1 MSDIIIWI
9 LLIFTFLIIIGL
21 YSSEFTPLDLSEK
34 KKILELNYITENF
47 SPSQSTTTD
56 QSSGSSELYNWG
68 LPEEV
73 RYVKKEKVKECHHE
87 CKPACAPV
95 CPQKCPPP
103 VQTCTTPVVKN
114 EVCTNCDI
122 TTNKDIDKY
131 ILKSSVP
138 ACPDMS
144 AFITKNMMNAN
155 PDLSDYIKKSE
166 IKPCEKVD
174 ISKYILKS
182 EIPACPTCPVCPECP
197 ICPVCPPEKK
207 CKQISEYKITEHPDM
222 SKYISKEDINKYYI
236 RKDLV
241 EKNKIQEE
249 EHNIKSKIQNKIE
262 NKIQH
267 KIENKSKYSSF
278 IDNIYEENA
287 KPMDN
292 LIGYYAGD
300 SLFAGV

>member
-1 MSDIIIWI
+1 MSDSIIWI
-9 LLIFTFLIIIGL
+9 LFIFLFIIIIGL
-21 YSSEFTPLDLSEK
+21 YISDSTPLNLDDK

-56 QSSGSSELYNWG
+56 QTAGSSELYNWG

-73 RYVKKEKVKECHHE
+73 KYVKKETVKKAAECHTE
-87 CKPACAPV
+87 CKPKCAPV
-95 CPQKCPPP
+95 CPQKCP
-103 VQTCTTPVVKN
+103 QTCTTPPAVKN
-114 EVCTNCDI
+114 EVCANCDI
-122 TTNKDIDKY
+122 ITNKDIDKY

-197 ICPVCPPEKK
+197 ICPICPPEKK
-207 CKQISEYKITEHPDM
+207 CKQISEYNITEHPDM
-222 SKYISKEDINKYYI
+222 SKYISKDDLSKYYI

-241 EKNKIQEE
+241 PKCNIVEE
-249 EHNIKSKIQNKIE
+249 EHNFKSKVE
-262 NKIQH
+262 N

-278 IDNIYEENA
+278 IDNIYEENP

>member
-1 MSDIIIWI
+1 MSDSIIWI
-9 LLIFTFLIIIGL
+9 LFIFLFIIIIGL
-21 YSSEFTPLDLSEK
+21 YISDSTPLNLDDK

-47 SPSQSTTTD
+47 SPSESSSSD
-56 QSSGSSELYNWG
+56 QTEGASELYHWG

-73 RYVKKEKVKECHHE
+73 KYVKKEKVKECHHE
-87 CKPACAPV
+87 CKPNCAPV
-95 CPQKCPPP
+95 CPQKCPQKCP
-103 VQTCTTPVVKN
+103 QTCTPPPEVKK
-114 EVCTNCDI
+114 EVCANCDI
-122 TTNKDIDKY
+122 ITNKDIDKY

-144 AFITKNMMNAN
+144 EFITKNMMNAN

-166 IKPCEKVD
+166 IKPCDKVD

-197 ICPVCPPEKK
+197 ICPICPPEKK

-222 SKYISKEDINKYYI
+222 SKYISKEDVNKYYI
-236 RKDLV
+236 KKDLAK
-241 EKNKIQEE
+241 KNIVEE
-249 EHNIKSKIQNKIE
+249 EHNIKSKIQNKI
-262 NKIQH
+262 QQ
-267 KIENKSKYSSF
+267 NKSKYSSF
-278 IDNIYEENA
+278 IDNIYEENP

>member
-1 MSDIIIWI
+1 MSDSIIWI
-9 LLIFTFLIIIGL
+9 LFIFLFIIIIGL
-21 YSSEFTPLDLSEK
+21 YISDSTPLNLDDK

-73 RYVKKEKVKECHHE
+73 KYVKKEKAKECHTE

-95 CPQKCPPP
+95 CPQKCP
-103 VQTCTTPVVKN
+103 QTCTPPVVKN
-114 EVCTNCDI
+114 EVCKNCDI

-144 AFITKNMMNAN
+144 EFITKNMMNAN

-197 ICPVCPPEKK
+197 ICPICPPEKK

-222 SKYISKEDINKYYI
+222 SKYMSIEDVNKYYI
-236 RKDLV
+236 KKDLIKKNII
-241 EKNKIQEE
+241 EEEDNIKNKVQSKVQSKVQ
-249 EHNIKSKIQNKIE
+249 NKIQNKC
-262 NKIQH
+262 N
-267 KIENKSKYSSF
+267 YSSF
-278 IDNIYEENA
+278 IDNIYEENP